1 MRVPAFLTAL
11 AVLLCAAALVA
22 PASAGSIVIN
32 QWYEAGFGGT
42 WPSPT
47 ISPGPDYIIAG
58 NGPLPGG
65 GTQASIAAPAT
76 ATGTWTIV
84 MSTGGYLVVT
94 DIEASGDQF
103 AISVNGA
110 AATLALNNLN
120 PAGQTGLANGWT
132 SNPVIGAPYASDIGS
147 ALSNSGFSSGTS
159 FCRPEATRS

>member
-1 MRVPAFLTAL
+1 
-11 AVLLCAAALVA
+11 
-22 PASAGSIVIN
+22 
-32 QWYEAGFGGT
+32 
-42 WPSPT
+42 
-47 ISPGPDYIIAG
+47 
-58 NGPLPGG
+58 
-65 GTQASIAAPAT
+65 
-76 ATGTWTIV
+76 